1 MDGPLLGIPTANG
14 RSQALLSAH
23 LGYGTSLLTG
33 LPAFSLSQSQLLLHT
48 AARVSSL
55 KHKPERVIPPLKGQ
69 APHCPW
75 DRQESMPENRSPST
89 WSVLYLSKGLLC
101 PLRLGSGL
109 CPAQPS
115 SPQPL
120 PGVPSTESSVGLM
133 LCLWAQTEHLLCP
146 RWLPLTVRSTTL
158 EGKGGK
164 GEGGKG
170 SHRPEEESETCKWR
184 L

>member
-1 MDGPLLGIPTANG
+1 MPALASSPYFGTHWLGGGCPRSSPPAVSGFSYILDGPLLGIPAANG

-75 DRQESMPENRSPST
+75 DRRESMPENRSPST
-89 WSVLYLSKGLLC
+89 WSVLFYLSKVLLC

-109 CPAQPS
+109 FLPNPPAPS
-115 SPQPL
+115 PYQESPPQRAPWASCFACGPKL
-120 PGVPSTESSVGLM
+120 STCYVPSG
-133 LCLWAQTEHLLCP
+133 CH
-146 RWLPLTVRSTTL
+146 
-158 EGKGGK
+158 
-164 GEGGKG
+164 
-170 SHRPEEESETCKWR
+170 
-184 L
+184 